1 MPGTVFNAGSR
12 ELQERFGTRDK
23 ADRSQ
28 FRVEFTDDDRAF
40 IERSAF
46 FFLATVDADGTPDCS
61 YKGGQPGWVQVVAPD
76 TLAFPNYDG
85 NGQYRSLGN
94 ALVNPEVALL
104 FIDFENPGRRRV
116 NGSASLHY
124 DDPLLADYPGAELIV
139 RVKVTDIFGNC
150 PRYVH
155 KMELKEYAA
164 HPPARLIPAPTT

>member
-1 MPGTVFNAGSR
+1 MPNAVFNEGSR
-12 ELQERFGTRDK
+12 RLQERFGTRDK
-23 ADRSQ
+23 ADRAQ
-28 FRVEFTDDDRAF
+28 FRVEFSDDDRAF

-46 FFLATVDADGTPDCS
+46 FFLATVDADGSPDCS
-61 YKGGQPGWVQVVAPD
+61 YKGGQPGWVQVVGPD

-94 ALVNPEVALL
+94 ALVNPEVAML
-104 FIDFENPGRRRV
+104 FIDFESPGRRRI

-124 DDPLLADYPGAELIV
+124 DDPLLAEYPGAQLIV